1 MLHSVLLH
9 LSGVQHGEPVID
21 FGVNLARRCEAR
33 VRGLTLVDTRRLMS
47 LAATCEA
54 AAYANGEFRRLH
66 RVEQEHGAMR
76 SNLSQACLSAGVNFD
91 VRRMRGNP
99 FDVLPPESQFHDLF
113 VTALPSPGSSGD
125 DEDDAGLSARE
136 LVDLLFQGVQPMLV
150 VRDRQ
155 QPLARVLLVSD
166 GTPATSKAIRSFLQ
180 QELLPHAEYRLLAIG
195 DTEDQARE
203 SLREIVEYC
212 RSRRMS
218 VETGILRGAMRRVL
232 IPYAQKWQ
240 ADLVVLGVTRGNAV
254 LRRLIGET
262 AQDILCKTSFAL
274 YATA

>member
-9 LSGVQHGEPVID
+9 LIGVQHGEPVIN
-21 FGVNLARRCEAR
+21 FGVNLAKRCEAR

-54 AAYANGEFRRLH
+54 AVYADGEFQRLH
-66 RVEQEHGAMR
+66 RMEQEHGTVR

-113 VTALPSPGSSGD
+113 VTAYPSPELAGNEEG
-125 DEDDAGLSARE
+125 DAGLSARE
-136 LVDLLFQGVQPMLV
+136 LVDLLFEGVQPMLV

-155 QPLARVLLVSD
+155 RPLNRVLLVSD
-166 GTPATSKAIRSFLQ
+166 GTPATGKAIRSFLQ
-180 QELLPHAEYRLLAIG
+180 QELLPQGEYRLLAIG
-195 DTEDQARE
+195 DTDEQARE
-203 SLREIVEYC
+203 SLREMVEYC
-212 RSRRMS
+212 RSRRIS
-218 VETGILRGAMRRVL
+218 VETGILRGTMRRVL

-240 ADLVVLGVTRGNAV
+240 AELIVLGVTRGNAV

-262 AQDILCKTSFAL
+262 AQDILRKTSFAI